1 MHVALLL
8 YIGSIN
14 SLGNSRFIIGGFILL
29 CVLSV
34 FCLCLCLCLCF
45 LSDNSFKKL
54 NDLLNV
60 PIFEV
65 SDDVLLVLVLLL
77 VLLLLLSLGIL
88 LSVDFI
94 NNGVICFSLLF
105 SIF

>member
-1 MHVALLL
+1 MCVSLLL

-45 LSDNSFKKL
+45 LSDNSFKKV
-54 NDLLNV
+54 NDLLKV

-65 SDDVLLVLVLLL
+65 SDAVLILI
-77 VLLLLLSLGIL
+77 LLLSLGIL

-105 SIF
+105 SVF